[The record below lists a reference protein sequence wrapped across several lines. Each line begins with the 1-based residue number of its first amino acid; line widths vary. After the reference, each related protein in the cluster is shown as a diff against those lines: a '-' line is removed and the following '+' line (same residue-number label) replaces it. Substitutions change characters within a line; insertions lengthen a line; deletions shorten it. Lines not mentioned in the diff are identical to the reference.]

1 MIFFNQN
8 LWFYKTLQ
16 FLININQVLLTNH
29 LKTSKNSHLFKES
42 VVQLDPLI
50 LLLLVGKKAKK
61 LEIQG
66 YQLIDL
72 QD

>member
-29 LKTSKNSHLFKES
+29 LKTSKNNHLFKES